1 MNTEYYI
8 TSISDKVSYSNNND
22 CFYYVYLS
30 CNTNPNV
37 RLELKIEG
45 IKFKKEVEKIV
56 SEFNNPLRMSNTY
69 DCSDIEFIEDSK
81 LFYAIVKRYS
91 FVIRV
96 SCLDK
101 EMLSNF
107 LTFINTPPEVDVETY
122 IEEHNRLCML
132 IEGNK
137 QNIKKLE
144 EQKRALEYHIW
155 RLCLSNDQ
163 HFL

>member
-30 CNTNPNV
+30 CNTNPKA

-107 LTFINTPPEVDVETY
+107 LTFINTPPEVDVET
-122 IEEHNRLCML
+122 
-132 IEGNK
+132 
-137 QNIKKLE
+137 
-144 EQKRALEYHIW
+144 
-155 RLCLSNDQ
+155 
-163 HFL
+163 